1 MHLRK
6 IAEFVNYLSL
16 GEHEL
21 EDILSHLVYRVMTD
35 LSVTSIFVSR
45 LTPSNSVEIVGQ
57 WGIDPNL
64 VRDFPKGVSLFENY
78 PITDALRSRK
88 TIWINTLP
96 DWGKDYPLLESL
108 PYKGKEKTFICMAL
122 EQSATPVAVIG
133 FFAAPVVEVDSEVD
147 AFVGTIA
154 NLLSLYLMRLPS
166 SKHQVIVSKQKSS
179 ESGRIKKQE
188 ELTERQVI
196 ILRLIAENRTNRHI
210 SDLLGYSEST
220 IRQETI
226 KIYAKLDCNGRKEA
240 SDIYHKTLQ
249 SQEVDSSEAIRADVP
264 DAVDQK

>member
-1 MHLRK
+1 MYLRK
-6 IAEFVNYLSL
+6 ISEFVSYLSL
-16 GEHEL
+16 AEHEL
-21 EDILSHLVYRVMTD
+21 EDVLAHLVYRVMTD
-35 LSVTSIFVSR
+35 LSVTSTFVSR
-45 LTPSNSVEIVGQ
+45 LTPSNGVEIIGQ
-57 WGIDPNL
+57 FGIDRTVL
-64 VRDFPKGVSLFENY
+64 RDYPKGIALFEKY

-96 DWGKDYPLLESL
+96 DWGNDYPLLKSL
-108 PYKGKEKTFICMAL
+108 AYPGKEKTFICMAL

-133 FFAAPVVEVDSEVD
+133 FFAVPVIEVDSEVD

-166 SKHQVIVSKQKSS
+166 SKHQVIASKQMSS

-188 ELTERQVI
+188 ELTERQLI

-240 SDIYHKTLQ
+240 SDIYHKTQQ
-249 SQEVDSSEAIRADVP
+249 SQEVDSSKAIRADVP